1 MTRVIVGLTEENK
14 RAKDKVND
22 YIAENPDM
30 SMSEVRTWWM
40 EKKKVEKALV
50 RGMPENIS
58 VNGSGNFVSVMLFQ
72 IMLSDLMS

>member
-1 MTRVIVGLTEENK
+1 MGLTEENK